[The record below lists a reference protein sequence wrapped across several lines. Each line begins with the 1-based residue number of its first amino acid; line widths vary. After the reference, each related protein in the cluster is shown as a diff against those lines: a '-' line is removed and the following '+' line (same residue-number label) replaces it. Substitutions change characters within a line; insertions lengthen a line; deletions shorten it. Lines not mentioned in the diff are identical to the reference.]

1 VAPPGSRL
9 RRHRPRIVVVIV
21 VVIASQTWHAGAR
34 SAGVQ
39 QDGRVSA
46 VRELPLVD
54 HHCHGVAL
62 EPLNRDGLERLL
74 SEAAGPGRWHGSL
87 LDSQV
92 GLALRRVCAPLL
104 GLEPHAPVAEYV
116 ARRADLG
123 IEEVNRRL
131 LGSTGSTDLLVDD
144 GDLGRPVSSPG
155 QLASLTGGGA
165 VARRVIR
172 LEALAEQVVRQA
184 AANDFAD
191 TFRSALAAAAADAVG
206 VKSVAAYR
214 VGLDLDPARPTDAE
228 VAEAVDRWQSG
239 AGDNDV
245 RLADPV
251 LTRFVVRT
259 GLDVR
264 LPLQLHVGYG
274 DADLDLHRS
283 DPSLLTPLLRVTAG
297 LGVPVMLLHNYPFH
311 RSAGYLAQVFDHVFV
326 DIGLAVHGVGNR
338 AREVLAELLE
348 LAPFGS
354 VLFSS
359 DAYGLAEHFAVAS
372 ASFRDALGH
381 LLDGGVADGSWSAT
395 DADRIAEMITSG
407 NARRA
412 YRLDD

>member
-1 VAPPGSRL
+1 VGA
-9 RRHRPRIVVVIV
+9 V
-21 VVIASQTWHAGAR
+21 SQ
-34 SAGVQ
+34 
-39 QDGRVSA
+39 
-46 VRELPLVD
+46 LPLVD
-54 HHCHGVAL
+54 HHCHGVSLDPLDRDAFEAL
-62 EPLNRDGLERLL
+62 V

-104 GLEPHAPVAEYV
+104 GLEPHVSVDDYL
-116 ARRADLG
+116 ARRAELG
-123 IEEVNRRL
+123 PDDANRRL
-131 LGSTGSTDLLVDD
+131 MSSTGITYLLVDD
-144 GDLGRPVSSPG
+144 GDLGVAVSTPD
-155 QLASLTGGGA
+155 QLAGLTGDA
-165 VARRVIR
+165 TVARRVVR
-172 LEALAEQVVRQA
+172 LEAMAEQVVA
-184 AANDFAD
+184 TASPHEFAD
-191 TFRSALAAAAADAVG
+191 AFGTALADAAAAGAVG

-214 VGLDLDPARPTDAE
+214 VGLDLDPARPTAAE
-228 VAEAVDRWQSG
+228 VADAAGRWQETAPG
-239 AGDNDV
+239 GGPA
-245 RLADPV
+245 RLTDPV
-251 LTRFVVRT
+251 LTRFVVRA

-283 DPSLLTPLLRVTAG
+283 DPSLLTPLLRATAG

-326 DIGLAVHGVGNR
+326 DIGLAVHGVGTR

-359 DAYGLAEHFAVAS
+359 DAYGLAEHFAVA
-372 ASFRDALGH
+372 AAGFRDALGH
-381 LLDGGVADGSWSAT
+381 LLDGGVADGSWSAA
-395 DADRIAEMITSG
+395 DAERLARMVTRE

-412 YRLDD
+412 YRLDA